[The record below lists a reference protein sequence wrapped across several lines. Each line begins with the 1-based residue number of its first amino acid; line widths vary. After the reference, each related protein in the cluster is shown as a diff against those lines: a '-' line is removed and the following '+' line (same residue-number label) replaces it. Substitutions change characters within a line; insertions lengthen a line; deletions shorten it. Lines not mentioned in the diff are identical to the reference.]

1 MGNKK
6 KTKNIRSGMNAITSC
21 ISTTLVLILLG
32 TVVFFVTIAR
42 NFSTSIRENFT
53 ILLLL
58 DDNISRQHVY
68 ELQTQLKQLKCS
80 RGVTYISK
88 ERAQKEQ
95 AVALGTDSTDFLQEN
110 LMPASFEV
118 HLKANYAN
126 RDSLNQIVPLLKR
139 DVSILEVNYPESL
152 MDSLN
157 DNIKKVST
165 VMLIVALLLT
175 IVSFELI
182 NNTIRLSV
190 HARRFLIHTM
200 ALVGASWSF
209 IRRPFLWK
217 AFWIGFISA
226 LIAAVVLICGMY
238 AIVNYEPQMLDLI
251 TDDVLAATIGVVF
264 ICGIMLTFLC
274 AYVSVN
280 KNLNMSYDRL
290 NRW

>member
-1 MGNKK
+1 
-6 KTKNIRSGMNAITSC
+6 MNAITSC
-21 ISTTLVLILLG
+21 ISTTLVLVLLG
-32 TVVFFVTIAR
+32 TVVFFVTVAR

-53 ILLLL
+53 ISLLL
-58 DDNISRQHVY
+58 DDNISQQHAY
-68 ELQTQLKQLKCS
+68 ELQTHLKQLRCS
-80 RGVTYISK
+80 RGVAYISK

-95 AVALGTDSTDFLQEN
+95 AKALGTDSTDFLSEN

-118 HLKANYAN
+118 RLKAGYAN
-126 RDSLNQIVPLLKR
+126 RDSLAQIIPVLKQ
-139 DVSILEVNYPESL
+139 DTAVLEVNYPESL

-157 DNIKKVST
+157 NNIRKIST

-190 HARRFLIHTM
+190 YARRFLIHTM

-226 LIAAVVLICGMY
+226 LFAAAVLLGGMY
-238 AIVNYEPQMLDLI
+238 AMVNYEPQMLDLI
-251 TDDVLAATIGVVF
+251 TWEVLAATVGVVF
-264 ICGIMLTFLC
+264 LCGILLTFLC

-280 KNLNMSYDRL
+280 KNLKMSYDKL
-290 NRW
+290 HRW